1 MIECDLEA
9 PTVLVEDAVQLESQ
23 PSSHQSRIEPA
34 ERFENK
40 APKKSSYKFIEHH
53 ESEPHFMRPALFT
66 KVKEVI
72 KEIPHLKDVHLSAEE
87 FHFEQ
92 SWFAL
97 LWVCQRICKINGPDE
112 ESDIN
117 QH

>member
-1 MIECDLEA
+1 
-9 PTVLVEDAVQLESQ
+9 
-23 PSSHQSRIEPA
+23 
-34 ERFENK
+34 
-40 APKKSSYKFIEHH
+40 
-53 ESEPHFMRPALFT
+53 MRPALFT

-117 QH
+117 QY